1 MEIDKEV
8 ILLMSQG
15 DERAYRTMFH
25 KFYPK
30 VHRFVFMLLKNMDDA
45 DDVCQIIFEKIW
57 NKRQKFVEI
66 KDFDSYLFILSKYT
80 VINYISTKCV
90 IPIDIDSLS
99 DRFANETSPH
109 DEVVAKDTQL
119 LIDMVVEN
127 MPPQRQAVYRMS
139 REQCLK
145 NDEIAQQLGLQ
156 KKTVENHLNLAL
168 KEIKKALYLIILL
181 QAYWV

>member
-15 DERAYRTMFH
+15 DEGAYRTMFR

-30 VHRFVFMLLKNMDDA
+30 VHRFVFMLLKNMDDT

-57 NKRQKFVEI
+57 NKRQKFAEI
-66 KDFDSYLFILSKYT
+66 IDFDSYLFILAKYT
-80 VINYISTKCV
+80 VINYISTKRV
-90 IPIDIDSLS
+90 IPIDIDSLP

-109 DEVVAKDTQL
+109 EEVVAKDTQL

-127 MPPQRQAVYRMS
+127 MPPQRQVIYRMS

-145 NDEIAQQLGLQ
+145 NEEIAQQLGLQ

-168 KEIKKALYLIILL
+168 KEIKKALYLIIFL
-181 QAYWV
+181 QGYWV

>member
-1 MEIDKEV
+1 MKYKHFKQA
-8 ILLMSQG
+8 LL
-15 DERAYRTMFH
+15 F
-25 KFYPK
+25 K
-30 VHRFVFMLLKNMDDA
+30 VG
-45 DDVCQIIFEKIW
+45 
-57 NKRQKFVEI
+57 
-66 KDFDSYLFILSKYT
+66 SLFILSKYT
-80 VINYISTKCV
+80 VINYISTKRV

-127 MPPQRQAVYRMS
+127 MPPQRQVVYRMS

-168 KEIKKALYLIILL
+168 KEIKKALYLMILL

>member
-66 KDFDSYLFILSKYT
+66 KDFDSYLYCL
-80 VINYISTKCV
+80 N
-90 IPIDIDSLS
+90 IP
-99 DRFANETSPH
+99 
-109 DEVVAKDTQL
+109 L
-119 LIDMVVEN
+119 LII
-127 MPPQRQAVYRMS
+127 S
-139 REQCLK
+139 
-145 NDEIAQQLGLQ
+145 QQSVLFL
-156 KKTVENHLNLAL
+156 
-168 KEIKKALYLIILL
+168 
-181 QAYWV
+181 

>member
-1 MEIDKEV
+1 M
-8 ILLMSQG
+8 
-15 DERAYRTMFH
+15 
-25 KFYPK
+25 
-30 VHRFVFMLLKNMDDA
+30 
-45 DDVCQIIFEKIW
+45 
-57 NKRQKFVEI
+57 
-66 KDFDSYLFILSKYT
+66 
-80 VINYISTKCV
+80 
-90 IPIDIDSLS
+90 S

-127 MPPQRQAVYRMS
+127 MPPQRQAIYRMS

-168 KEIKKALYLIILL
+168 KEMKKALYLMILL